1 MTSEPSL
8 KIINMIL
15 NAQAQNVLS
24 FPLAAAL
31 MSALTQAETT
41 VELTNRVYESIF
53 QRSPMS
59 RHSVLSRPNGES
71 HG

>member
-1 MTSEPSL
+1 MTYEPSL
-8 KIINMIL
+8 KIIHIIL

-24 FPLAAAL
+24 VPLAAAL

-53 QRSPMS
+53 QRSGGS
-59 RHSVLSRPNGES
+59 KFG
-71 HG
+71 GQ

>member
-1 MTSEPSL
+1 MTYEPSL
-8 KIINMIL
+8 KIVNMIL
-15 NAQAQNVLS
+15 NAEAQNVLS
-24 FPLAAAL
+24 FPLAAML

-53 QRSPMS
+53 QRSPVG
-59 RHSVLSRPNGES
+59 RHSILSGPNGES